1 MERMTVKIDGM
12 TCGSCVAHVSKAL
25 EALAGVQVE
34 QVQIGTATVS
44 FDPASTSGKQ
54 ISQAIEDEGYT
65 VASATR

>member
-25 EALAGVQVE
+25 EALAGVNVE
-34 QVQIGTATVS
+34 QVQIGTATVA
-44 FDPASTSGKQ
+44 FDPGSTSSKE

-65 VASATR
+65 VASTTG